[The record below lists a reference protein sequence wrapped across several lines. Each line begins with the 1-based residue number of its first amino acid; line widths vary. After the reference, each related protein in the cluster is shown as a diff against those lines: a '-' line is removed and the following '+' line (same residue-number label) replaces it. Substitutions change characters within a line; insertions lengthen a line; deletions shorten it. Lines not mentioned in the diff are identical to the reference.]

1 MIPYF
6 GFANIVSL
14 NNTQALP
21 VIRPYSVFYLTLS
34 TETQIVDLKRKQESE
49 YVYLIL
55 GGTFIALLVSCNLI
69 FQKFITWNPF
79 GWYEFQFSAGL
90 LPYPLTFLVTDIISE
105 IYGERK
111 ANNVVKAGLVA
122 AFIVMGIVMIAQMAP
137 ATDFSPVD
145 DHIFSKVFGLTLPA
159 VIASMAAYLVAQ
171 FIDIR
176 LFHFWKKV
184 TKGKHLW
191 LRNNFSTIFAQLFD
205 TAVVL
210 MFLCFFGTIQ
220 WDMFWLLFSSSFLFK
235 VIFAL
240 ADTPF
245 FYLFVGILKRR
256 YGLKENEELLD

>member
-1 MIPYF
+1 MD
-6 GFANIVSL
+6 AKL
-14 NNTQALP
+14 
-21 VIRPYSVFYLTLS
+21 
-34 TETQIVDLKRKQESE
+34 KQESE

-79 GWYEFQFSAGL
+79 GLYEFKFSAGL

-111 ANNVVKAGLVA
+111 ANNVVKAGLIA
-122 AFIVMGIVMIAQMAP
+122 AFVVMGIVMLAQA
-137 ATDFSPVD
+137 ATAADFSPVN

-159 VIASMAAYLVAQ
+159 VCASMAAYLVAQ

-176 LFHFWKKV
+176 TFHFWKKY
-184 TKGKHLW
+184 TNGKHLW
-191 LRNNFSTIFAQLFD
+191 LRNNASTITAQLFD

-210 MFLCFFGTIQ
+210 GFLCLLGTIP
-220 WDMFWLLFSSSFLFK
+220 WELFWTLFGSSFLFK

-240 ADTPF
+240 CDTPF
-245 FYLFVGILKRR
+245 FYFFAWWLKKRS
-256 YGLKENEELLD
+256 GLGDNDELVD

>member
-1 MIPYF
+1 MN
-6 GFANIVSL
+6 AKL
-14 NNTQALP
+14 
-21 VIRPYSVFYLTLS
+21 
-34 TETQIVDLKRKQESE
+34 KQESE

-79 GWYEFQFSAGL
+79 GLYEFNFSAGL

-111 ANNVVKAGLVA
+111 ANNVVKAGLIA
-122 AFIVMGIVMIAQMAP
+122 AFIVMGIVMIAQIAP
-137 ATDFSPVD
+137 AASFSPVD
-145 DHIFSKVFGLTLPA
+145 SVTFSKVFGLTLPA
-159 VIASMAAYLVAQ
+159 VCASMAAYLIAQ

-176 LFHFWKKV
+176 VFHFWKRV

-191 LRNNFSTIFAQLFD
+191 IRNNFSTITSQLFD
-205 TAVVL
+205 TTVVL
-210 MFLCFFGTIQ
+210 LLLCAFGTIA
-220 WDMFWLLFSSSFLFK
+220 WEDFAMIFTGSFLFK

-245 FYLFVGILKRR
+245 FYFFVGILKRR
-256 YGLKENEELLD
+256 YGLKENDELLD

>member
-1 MIPYF
+1 MVFQQNQIPE
-6 GFANIVSL
+6 
-14 NNTQALP
+14 
-21 VIRPYSVFYLTLS
+21 LTLNLK
-34 TETQIVDLKRKQESE
+34 TETQHVDLKRKQESE

-79 GWYEFQFSAGL
+79 GWYEFKFSAGL

-111 ANNVVKAGLVA
+111 ANNVVKAGLIA
-122 AFIVMGIVMIAQMAP
+122 AFIVMGIVMIAQAAP
-137 ATDFSPVD
+137 ATDFSPVN

-159 VIASMAAYLVAQ
+159 VCASMVAYLIAQ

-176 LFHFWKKV
+176 IFHFWKRV

-191 LRNNFSTIFAQLFD
+191 IRNNFSTIVSQLFD
-205 TAVVL
+205 TTVVL
-210 MFLCFFGTIQ
+210 MLLCSFGTIK
-220 WDMFWLLFSSSFLFK
+220 WEAFWMLFGSSFLFK

-240 ADTPF
+240 SDTPF
-245 FYLFVGILKRR
+245 FYFFVGILKRR
-256 YGLKENEELLD
+256 YGLKDNDELLD

>member
-1 MIPYF
+1 
-6 GFANIVSL
+6 L
-14 NNTQALP
+14 K
-21 VIRPYSVFYLTLS
+21 
-34 TETQIVDLKRKQESE
+34 TELKFVDLKRKQESE

-111 ANNVVKAGLVA
+111 ANNVVKAGLIA
-122 AFIVMGIVMIAQMAP
+122 AFVVMGIVMIAQVAP
-137 ATDFSPVD
+137 ATGFSPVD
-145 DHIFSKVFGLTLPA
+145 DHIFSKVFGLTMPA
-159 VIASMAAYLVAQ
+159 VCASMAAYLVAQ

-176 LFHFWKKV
+176 LFHYWKKY
-184 TKGKHLW
+184 TNGKHLW
-191 LRNNFSTIFAQLFD
+191 LRNNASTITAQLFD
-205 TAVVL
+205 TSVVL
-210 MFLCFFGTIQ
+210 GFLCFFGTIP
-220 WDMFWLLFSSSFLFK
+220 WELFGTLFASSFLFK

-256 YGLKENEELLD
+256 YGLKDNEELLD